1 MTLKKV
7 PKLPPPS
14 IFACR
19 KYTTTG
25 GAAIV
30 TSPGGVFVKSPFD
43 GCYSRATR
51 DNFNHDQQVLT
62 LVGLTETLGRGV
74 SSRVCASSPDDT
86 K

>member
-1 MTLKKV
+1 M
-7 PKLPPPS
+7 
-14 IFACR
+14 
-19 KYTTTG
+19 
-25 GAAIV
+25 
-30 TSPGGVFVKSPFD
+30 TSPGGVFVRTPFD